1 MSQDGRFEPRRP
13 GVDYGVLDELT
24 GYALRRAQIRMT
36 EAFDARLGP
45 ERITTQRFSALVLIN
60 ANPGLKQTRLASLM
74 GIARSGVLAIVDAL
88 AAQGLIERRPAPGD
102 RRAQALHLTEH
113 GRARLPQILRLVR
126 EHDRELTQ
134 GFSPEEIAVLRALLE
149 RIRT

>member
-1 MSQDGRFEPRRP
+1 
-13 GVDYGVLDELT
+13 
-24 GYALRRAQIRMT
+24 
-36 EAFDARLGP
+36 
-45 ERITTQRFSALVLIN
+45 
-60 ANPGLKQTRLASLM
+60 M

-102 RRAQALHLTEH
+102 RRAQALHLTDQ
-113 GRARLPQILRLVR
+113 GRARLPQIMWLVR